1 MNKIIAL
8 ALMLIGVCALQS
20 CSDENSVIGYEDPT
34 DFFMPSPDATD
45 KLSEIRKQFKEEEG
59 SYLLFN
65 DTLQHYYK
73 GTDINGDKQYFT
85 ELLDVKYSVGGNLI
99 SSDKYYYT
107 YLNEDMCVKATDYL
121 KKFILPH
128 CSTRLRPFS
137 WFLCGTISGKNTS
150 GNIVRPYTLTGERT
164 IVLACGQLSSLN
176 TDAKKQQLASRH
188 LLTVIGNLA
197 SNNASAFS
205 DFTEICSK
213 YYKTSLTKPENVSA
227 NEYVRSYGFAN
238 STQTITFPSQEDD
251 ISSFASMVI
260 TYTDE
265 QIERIYAN
273 YPIVIQ
279 RAKLFKADLISLG
292 YTF

>member
-1 MNKIIAL
+1 MNKIITL
-8 ALMLIGVCALQS
+8 ALTLVGMCALQS
-20 CSDENSVIGYEDPT
+20 CSDENSVIDYEDPT

-45 KLSEIRKQFKEEEG
+45 KISELRKQFKEEEG

-85 ELLDVKYSVGGNLI
+85 ELLDVKYSVGGVKYT
-99 SSDKYYYT
+99 SDTYTYT
-107 YLNEDMCVKATDYL
+107 YLNEDMCEKATDYL
-121 KKFILPH
+121 KKFLLPH
-128 CSTRLRPFS
+128 FSTKLRPFS
-137 WFLCGTISGKNTS
+137 WFLCRTISGKDTN
-150 GNIVRPYTLTGERT
+150 GNIVRPYTVTGERT

-176 TDAKKQQLASRH
+176 TDAKKRQMASRH

-213 YYKTSLTKPENVSA
+213 YYKTSLDNPTNVSA
-227 NEYVRSYGFAN
+227 NDYVRSYGFAN
-238 STQTITFPSQEDD
+238 STQITTFPSQEDD

-265 QIERIYAN
+265 QIERVYAK
-273 YPIVIQ
+273 YPLVIQ

-292 YTF
+292 YSF